1 MNQSATTTL
10 YANIFMKSGM
20 PPKTMRIKLRSLDEC
35 CLGDYPVLHAYKL
48 KPGEVFRYWD
58 PEDGTWHDVED
69 YKTPFVIS
77 KNGCAL
83 LVRPSSVRVLVAL
96 GQILNAVEIERL
108 GDCWLRDTQPLRAVM
123 HEKCIHTCQRVPE
136 KINVVCWGPVS
147 HVLRGVTA
155 CRG

>member
-1 MNQSATTTL
+1 
-10 YANIFMKSGM
+10 M
-20 PPKTMRIKLRSLDEC
+20 PPKTLRIKLRSLDEC
-35 CLGDYPVLHAYKL
+35 CLADYPLLHAYGL
-48 KPGEVFRYWD
+48 KQGEVFRYWD

-83 LVRPSSVRVLVAL
+83 LVRPSSVRFLVAL

-108 GDCWLRDTQPLRAVM
+108 GDGWAADAQPLRAVM
-123 HEKCIHTCQRVPE
+123 HEKHIHTRQCVPE
-136 KINVVCWGPVS
+136 NINVVCWGAVS

-155 CRG
+155 GRG